1 MIIADLFDPASVMV
15 NWTGGFQWGFM
26 KPIIGKRTFGWI
38 ACGTINAKNRMGGYV
53 GTQGF
58 IVFIDPA
65 GTLTAAMQS
74 EWWSTCDEG
83 PMVPLQPE
91 LHALA
96 PGAPVGGP
104 IVGVA
109 EELAK
114 LADLRDK
121 GIVTAE
127 EFQAQKAKLLAR

>member
-1 MIIADLFDPASVMV
+1 
-15 NWTGGFQWGFM
+15 
-26 KPIIGKRTFGWI
+26 
-38 ACGTINAKNRMGGYV
+38 
-53 GTQGF
+53 
-58 IVFIDPA
+58 
-65 GTLTAAMQS
+65 
-74 EWWSTCDEG
+74 
-83 PMVPLQPE
+83 MVPLQPE

-121 GIVTAE
+121 GIITAE